1 MAKRCGCT
9 TTTCGCCEGVQVITP
24 VAIENRPGLPAISFR
39 VGTHGS
45 FFETMKARLTTMKL
59 SVTDVTGTNT
69 QTLQPLLGLTAR
81 DTTDLSIA
89 LLDSWAVVADVLTF
103 YQERLANEGYLRTAT
118 QRESI
123 LELAR
128 LVGYTLRPG
137 VSASVFLAYT
147 VSQNQTKPVLI
158 SAGNAVQ
165 SVPLQNTTET
175 AQPFETSTDLTA
187 QYAWNN
193 LQVRLTQPQNITS
206 QTIWNLNSVYV
217 DPSTTLNKGDQ
228 LLFLFNQNGSGSFVR
243 KVASVVNQAAQ
254 GNILVNLQPY
264 PALLSQALPLLQ
276 TFVSQATQA
285 LSGDSNGSDKKL
297 VAQATAILNDIPLG
311 LQTDPSTWVPMLYA
325 DNGLQDPDESQ
336 AILSLWNTFANAI
349 DALTGTTGGT
359 VAITS
364 PSQFVSDLLLPLQL
378 QPRSSFFLPRTLNT
392 ITKTGSDLQP
402 KLLINF
408 APPLADSLYQAW
420 AGANLNATPVP
431 LLALHALRSS
441 AAAYGATAPQQA
453 TYSASTPGVP
463 SMAWPALG
471 PDEGPNL
478 FYLDQPNESILP
490 GSYALV
496 QVKTPNAPTTRSIHL
511 VTAIETGPR
520 NQYGIGAKTTQ
531 LTFADNWWTLPDNG
545 TVAALQGAYI
555 YEQSEPIALVDQ
567 PIADPI
573 NNSDASIEL
582 DGVYEGLQSGMWVV
596 FSGQRS
602 DISAVTGVQAAE
614 LAMISAVTQSFNS
627 SLPGDTLHTS
637 IQTQTSRTYSYTR
650 NSLSIFGNVVKAT
663 HGQTV
668 TQLLGSGDGT
678 QTYQSFTLSRPP
690 LTYVSAPNASGVQST
705 LQVYVNNIQWQETD
719 SFAGLGSKDQE
730 FITQTDN
737 SANTTIL
744 FGNGEQGARLPTGV
758 QNVNTTYRTGIGS
771 PGNVIAGQISMITTP
786 ILGVTG
792 VNNPLDASGGADA
805 EQIADARANV
815 PLATTTLGRI
825 VSLQDYADFART
837 FAGIGKAQVMQL
849 SNGQQQVIYLTIAGA
864 DDIPI
869 DPTSD
874 LYLNL
879 VAALENL
886 GDTSLALQVDVYE
899 LVTLVLSANI
909 QINSAYQWDLVA
921 AQIQSTLLAQFGFGS
936 RHLAQPALLCE
947 VIAAIQNTPGVIYAD
962 VTAFGGIPE
971 KSIGTTGPVLLTFDQ
986 IAQRVAQITGLNL
999 KDSAN
1004 GAPISTV
1011 GSSISKNRFS
1021 LTQFVA
1027 AQPGRLQQ
1035 GYLCPAQLAIFTPSV
1050 PDTIVLSKIQ

>member
-1 MAKRCGCT
+1 
-9 TTTCGCCEGVQVITP
+9 
-24 VAIENRPGLPAISFR
+24 
-39 VGTHGS
+39 
-45 FFETMKARLTTMKL
+45 
-59 SVTDVTGTNT
+59 
-69 QTLQPLLGLTAR
+69 
-81 DTTDLSIA
+81 
-89 LLDSWAVVADVLTF
+89 
-103 YQERLANEGYLRTAT
+103 
-118 QRESI
+118 
-123 LELAR
+123 
-128 LVGYTLRPG
+128 
-137 VSASVFLAYT
+137 
-147 VSQNQTKPVLI
+147 
-158 SAGNAVQ
+158 
-165 SVPLQNTTET
+165 
-175 AQPFETSTDLTA
+175 
-187 QYAWNN
+187 
-193 LQVRLTQPQNITS
+193 
-206 QTIWNLNSVYV
+206 
-217 DPSTTLNKGDQ
+217 
-228 LLFLFNQNGSGSFVR
+228 
-243 KVASVVNQAAQ
+243 
-254 GNILVNLQPY
+254 
-264 PALLSQALPLLQ
+264 
-276 TFVSQATQA
+276 
-285 LSGDSNGSDKKL
+285 
-297 VAQATAILNDIPLG
+297 
-311 LQTDPSTWVPMLYA
+311 
-325 DNGLQDPDESQ
+325 
-336 AILSLWNTFANAI
+336 
-349 DALTGTTGGT
+349 
-359 VAITS
+359 
-364 PSQFVSDLLLPLQL
+364 
-378 QPRSSFFLPRTLNT
+378 
-392 ITKTGSDLQP
+392 
-402 KLLINF
+402 
-408 APPLADSLYQAW
+408 
-420 AGANLNATPVP
+420 
-431 LLALHALRSS
+431 
-441 AAAYGATAPQQA
+441 
-453 TYSASTPGVP
+453 
-463 SMAWPALG
+463 
-471 PDEGPNL
+471 
-478 FYLDQPNESILP
+478 
-490 GSYALV
+490 
-496 QVKTPNAPTTRSIHL
+496 
-511 VTAIETGPR
+511 
-520 NQYGIGAKTTQ
+520 
-531 LTFADNWWTLPDNG
+531 
-545 TVAALQGAYI
+545 
-555 YEQSEPIALVDQ
+555 
-567 PIADPI
+567 
-573 NNSDASIEL
+573 
-582 DGVYEGLQSGMWVV
+582 
-596 FSGQRS
+596 
-602 DISAVTGVQAAE
+602 
-614 LAMISAVTQSFNS
+614 
-627 SLPGDTLHTS
+627 
-637 IQTQTSRTYSYTR
+637 
-650 NSLSIFGNVVKAT
+650 VKAT